1 MIFMKKNIILFIIL
15 LLSIFSCKH
24 KSSEKDFSA
33 VPLDSLKMEYAE
45 GFKIRYY
52 SDYKEIIVESPW
64 KAGEVYARY
73 YLVKNK
79 DVETPSDGQKIV
91 IPLQTVATT
100 SVTHFEFLSLLGELQ
115 KVTGICS
122 PELIYNAEL
131 RQNFED
137 GKIVNLGDAF
147 KINVERTLLLQP
159 NAVIMSGFNQD
170 DSYSKRVLQAGVTVI
185 YNNEWMEKSL
195 LARAEW
201 IKFMAVFFDK
211 ENQADSI
218 FSEIADKYN
227 YVKTLAN
234 NVKNKPKV
242 MTGNDFRGTWYV
254 PSGANFMG
262 KLLVDAGADYV
273 FINDTTTSG
282 SIPLNFETA
291 LRNFSDAD
299 IWLNCNFDK
308 ISELINA
315 DKKNSLFNPAKRGE
329 VYNTNKRKLP
339 SGANDFWES
348 AIARPDLLLSD
359 FISVLHSEILPDYET
374 VYIEKLK

>member
-1 MIFMKKNIILFIIL
+1 MKKNIILFIIL
-15 LLSIFSCKH
+15 LLSVFSCKH
-24 KSSEKDFSA
+24 KSSEKGFSA
-33 VPLDSLKMEYAE
+33 IPIDSLKIEYAE
-45 GFKIRYY
+45 GFKIIYY
-52 SDYKEIIVESPW
+52 SDYKEIIVENPW

-79 DVETPSDGQKIV
+79 DIETPSDGQKIV

-131 RQNFED
+131 HQNFED

-211 ENQADSI
+211 EKQADSI

-234 NVKNKPKV
+234 NVENKPKV

-359 FISVLHSEILPDYET
+359 FISVLHPEILPNYET